1 MYRRL
6 SRAWGPQH
14 WWPAATPFEVIC
26 GAILTQ
32 NTSWNNVER
41 ALSNLRAAKALSV
54 TGVRR
59 LTLAQLQRLV
69 RPSGYFR
76 QKAQRLKGF
85 VRFLDR
91 RFGGSVR
98 KMFSTPTEGL
108 RRSLLELN
116 GIGPETADAILL
128 YAGHHESF
136 VVDTYA
142 RRILHRHG
150 VVPPSAIYD
159 DIRQLVQL
167 SLQEQRP
174 VLARAPLP
182 LQEQHPSI
190 HKPSVMSLASRT
202 RLAQVYNEM
211 HGLLVQVGKHYCL
224 KRIARCELC
233 PLGTMLSSPIG
244 NHRVDTKFNCERY
257 RKH

>member
-1 MYRRL
+1 MKPGPGDPERAVREMYRRL

-41 ALSNLRAAKALSV
+41 ALSNLRAAKALNV
-54 TGVRR
+54 AGMRR
-59 LTLAQLQRLV
+59 LNIAQLQRLV

-85 VRFLDR
+85 VRFLDS

-98 KMFSTPTEGL
+98 KMFATPTAEL
-108 RRSLLELN
+108 RQSLLELN

-128 YAGHHESF
+128 YAGHHEGF
-136 VVDTYA
+136 VVDAYA
-142 RRILHRHG
+142 RRILQRHG
-150 VVPPSAIYD
+150 VVPASATYD

-167 SLQEQRP
+167 SLQRERP
-174 VLARAPLP
+174 VAAPAPLKIG
-182 LQEQHPSI
+182 EQYPSI
-190 HKPSVMSLASRT
+190 HEPSVMSRASRS

-211 HGLLVQVGKHYCL
+211 HGLLVQIGKHYCL
-224 KRIARCELC
+224 KRTARCELC
-233 PLGTMLSSPIG
+233 PLGSMLSSPIEL
-244 NHRVDTKFNCERY
+244 D
-257 RKH
+257 